1 MSFFDEAA
9 ILVRSGDGGNG
20 CVAFRRERRR
30 PRGGPAG
37 GRGGRGG
44 DVIVEAAPGLN
55 TLHGFRSRRHF
66 RARRGGDGEGND
78 RDGAS
83 SEALTLQVP
92 AGTTVLD
99 EDGAA
104 VADLAA
110 VGDRAVLAEGGR
122 GGRGNAAF
130 KSPTRQAPRVAE
142 EGRPGVERRLRLR
155 LRLIAD
161 VGLVGLPNAGKSTFL
176 AAVTRARPRI
186 ADYPFTTLAPQL
198 GVAAAGDGELVVADI
213 PGLIEGAHRG
223 AGLGDRFLG
232 HVERC
237 AVLLH
242 LVDAT
247 GPDVGGA
254 WRAVRRELAEYG
266 AGLAEKP
273 ALVGLNKCDAA
284 GGEALRRA
292 RAALAAAGAPD
303 ARVLSGATGAGV
315 ADVMAALAAVAEAAR
330 APAPA
335 PETPW
340 RP

>member
-44 DVIVEAAPGLN
+44 DVIVEAAAGLN
-55 TLHGFRSRRHF
+55 TLRGFRSRRHF

-78 RDGAS
+78 RDGAGA
-83 SEALTLQVP
+83 EALTLQVP

-142 EGRPGVERRLRLR
+142 EGQPGVERRLRLR

-198 GVAAAGDGELVVADI
+198 GVAAASDGELVVADI

-315 ADVMAALAAVAEAAR
+315 ADVMAALAAVAGAAR
-330 APAPA
+330 APA

>member
-66 RARRGGDGEGND
+66 KARRGGDGEGND

-142 EGRPGVERRLRLR
+142 EGQPGVERRLRLR

-198 GVAAAGDGELVVADI
+198 GVAVAGDGELVVADI

-292 RAALAAAGAPD
+292 RAELAAAGAPD

-330 APAPA
+330 APAPET
-335 PETPW
+335 ETPW

>member
-1 MSFFDEAA
+1 MTFFDEAA
-9 ILVRSGDGGNG
+9 IFVRSGDGGNG

-44 DVIVEAAPGLN
+44 DVIVEAAAGLN
-55 TLHGFRSRRHF
+55 TLRGFRSRRHF
-66 RARRGGDGEGND
+66 KARRGGDGEGND
-78 RDGAS
+78 RDGAGA
-83 SEALTLQVP
+83 ETLRLQVP

-110 VGDRAVLAEGGR
+110 VGDCAVLAEGGR

-142 EGRPGVERRLRLR
+142 EGEPGVERRLRLR

-232 HVERC
+232 HIERC

-247 GPDVGGA
+247 GPDIGDA
-254 WRAVRRELAEYG
+254 WRAVRRELEEYG

-284 GGEALRRA
+284 DGEALRRG

-303 ARVLSGATGAGV
+303 ARALSGATGAGV

-330 APAPA
+330 TPAL
-335 PETPW
+335 ETPW